1 MTSDHGTYRLS
12 YTPPESKGNEYYPN
26 ITIDMSM
33 DGEASVDHML
43 RFYEA
48 FLAASGYVLK
58 GELQIVERE
67 EAFNKQYW
75 QSKYLELMQVAGGEK
90 VEEIVQ
96 DRDFWQEQTYKL
108 LRPEE

>member
-1 MTSDHGTYRLS
+1 MTDFGRIRLTYEPG
-12 YTPPESKGNEYYPN
+12 PPDPHSGVLEHSVEM
-26 ITIDMSM
+26 TIS
-33 DGEASVDHML
+33 GEADLQQLLSFFESFL
-43 RFYEA
+43 RANGFVFE
-48 FLAASGYVLK
+48 

>member
-26 ITIDMSM
+26 ITIEMSM
-33 DGEASVDHML
+33 DGEASVNHML

-58 GELQIVERE
+58 GELQDAENVTFSENFAPVE
-67 EAFNKQYW
+67 FNEGYGTDTISFGAAQPV
-75 QSKYLELMQVAGGEK
+75 MQFGFGS
-90 VEEIVQ
+90 
-96 DRDFWQEQTYKL
+96 
-108 LRPEE
+108 PEDVISFG